1 MNLRETRRQ
10 HESGKLT
17 KSAYIDAMHE
27 HHARLFDYA
36 DYIRDTEIASL
47 EISDAG
53 VIVTYRGSGVRLLC
67 DPDDKRITPIE
78 TLNFGSYEQAE
89 ARLFFHLIG
98 EGKTF
103 VDIGANVGWYSLTAA
118 RRFPS
123 ITVHAFEPM
132 PRTFGYLT
140 RNIALNNAVNVKAYN
155 FGFSERNETATFYY
169 YPEGSGNASGR
180 NLSGTSSVT
189 EVPAQVKRLDDV
201 AALQSLTIDALKCD
215 VEGAELFVF
224 RGGIETLKKQRP
236 AIFTEMLRKW
246 SAAFGYHPNEII
258 SLLHGL
264 GYRCYAVRNG
274 GLAELT
280 TMDDSTTETNFF
292 FLHPVAHA
300 RHIERLHIG
309 EG

>member
-1 MNLRETRRQ
+1 MTLRETRQRYA
-10 HESGKLT
+10 SGTLT

-27 HHARLFDYA
+27 QHLQLFEYA
-36 DYIRDTEIASL
+36 DYIRDTEIASI
-47 EISDAG
+47 EICDEG
-53 VIVTYRGSGVRLLC
+53 VIATYRGSGVRLLC

-89 ARLFFHLIG
+89 ARLFFNLVG

-118 RRFPS
+118 RHFPH

-132 PRTFGYLT
+132 PKTFGYLT
-140 RNIALNNAVNVKAYN
+140 RNVALNNAVNVKAYN

-169 YPEGSGNASGR
+169 YPEGSGNASAR
-180 NLSGTSSVT
+180 NLSGTTSVT
-189 EVPAQVKRLDDV
+189 EIPAQVKRLDDV
-201 AALQSLTIDALKCD
+201 ATLQGLTIDTLKCD
-215 VEGAELFVF
+215 VEGAELSVF
-224 RGGIETLKKQRP
+224 RGGIETLREQRP

-264 GYRCYAVRNG
+264 GYRCYTVRNS

-280 TMDDSTTETNFF
+280 AMDDSTAETNFF
-292 FLHPVAHA
+292 FLHPAAHG
-300 RHIERLHIG
+300 RHIERLCIG